1 MRILA
6 LEPFYGGSHRAFLD
20 NWIERSRHEF
30 TLLTLPAANWKWRMR
45 HAAVTFAD
53 QAAERLRQGQT
64 WDLAFATDMLNL
76 AEFRGLAPVPVAQL
90 PSVLYFHENQ
100 LTYPVRDERERD
112 YHFAMS
118 NIVSALTA
126 DSVWFNTAWHRDT
139 FIDAV
144 RDFLARMPDYRRPA
158 TADEIRARSDVH
170 PPGINPV
177 GQSSKPRSPG
187 PMRIL
192 WCARWEHD
200 KGPEDFF
207 EALEQLERAG
217 VDYRLNVIGQQFS
230 EIPAVFAQARQR
242 LSHRIDHWGFVESR
256 NEYEEILRQSDVV
269 VSTAHHEFFG
279 IAVLEAIS
287 AGCYPLL
294 PNRLSYPELLSRYPG
309 DVDQFMY
316 DGTVDSLMNKLVLVT
331 RLIDDS
337 GTPWSDGRNFLAKAS
352 GSYHQEFLIP
362 ARDSALQQLLA
373 SRGPVKPWRLDAGP

>member
-20 NWIERSRHEF
+20 SWIERSRHEF
-30 TLLTLPAANWKWRMR
+30 TLLTLPATKWKWRMR
-45 HAAVTFAD
+45 HAAITFAD
-53 QAAERLRQGQT
+53 QVLEGHRQGQT
-64 WDLAFATDMLNL
+64 WDLVFATDMLNL
-76 AEFRGLAPVPVAQL
+76 AEFKGLIPAPVAQL

-118 NIVSALTA
+118 NIVSALA
-126 DSVWFNTAWHRDT
+126 AAGVWFNTAWHRDT
-139 FIDAV
+139 FVEAV
-144 RDFLARMPDYRRPA
+144 RDFLARLPDHRLPG
-158 TADEIRARSDVH
+158 TAAEIEEKSHVH
-170 PPGINPV
+170 PPGIEPIR
-177 GQSSKPRSPG
+177 PRSGKRRAG

-230 EIPAVFAQARQR
+230 EIPAVFAQARQG

-256 NEYEEILRQSDVV
+256 NEYEEILRRSDVV

-279 IAVLEAIS
+279 IAILEAIS

-294 PNRLSYPELLSRYPG
+294 PDRLSYPELLSGYPG
-309 DVDQFMY
+309 D
-316 DGTVDSLMNKLVLVT
+316 
-331 RLIDDS
+331 S
-337 GTPWSDGRNFLAKAS
+337 G
-352 GSYHQEFLIP
+352 EFLYGGSSKSLADKLQTLAIGLEKDGSVRP
-362 ARDSALQQLLA
+362 EGPDKLTEAVGRYHLQSLVPSRDLALHGVPPG
-373 SRGPVKPWRLDAGP
+373 SRTPGVKPIAD